1 MRKIQISAK
10 AFAVQ
15 AAVRFALTEL
25 VSIVSFFIVLFSGA
39 LSGHLPEGNMLAGLL
54 LALCWLGWRALR
66 QLKEWRRDP
75 ANGDAPVPSGQAH
88 AVVEGKLLVIRQGM
102 FETRIDLTADT
113 IIAVEQIAPVSLNTS
128 GAEKGLRIRLNRWMS
143 FRLTGAVPYVNQ
155 LISDIAQYRVVDT
168 KYTALTA

>member
-15 AAVRFALTEL
+15 AVVRFVLTEL
-25 VSIVSFFIVLFSGA
+25 LTFSAFMAVFYSGVLRGHRPAGA
-39 LSGHLPEGNMLAGLL
+39 ELAGLV

-75 ANGDAPVPSGQAH
+75 ANGDAPVPSGQAY
-88 AVVEGKLLVIRQGM
+88 AMVERKLLVIRQGM

-113 IIAVEQIAPVSLNTS
+113 MIAVEQIAPVSLVTS